1 MKISNFKSG
10 QILIIAA
17 IFLTVILILTAALF
31 TRVAGFLR
39 FGSNSILRE
48 QATNLAEAGVDNAI
62 WQLNETAGT
71 YTGESNTPLG
81 TTGTFTVTI
90 QEKTPPNPQLK
101 TIVSTGYIPNATSP
115 RAKQT
120 IKVDAQ
126 VNSEGASF
134 RYATQTLEG
143 GITMSN
149 SSRINGSVYSNGN
162 IAAGVGGSQ
171 VITGDAWAVGN
182 IDEPPI
188 DVMGTT
194 NPGAS
199 PQPAPT
205 VDYDFWKDKA
215 DDGGITT
222 CSPKCTIDYATPIG
236 SQKYVGDLE
245 ITGNVTVTMNGPIW
259 VAKDGFGN
267 GGNFSMSQ
275 GLTKLKLNEGF
286 GSNGTV
292 LIADGNIDL
301 TQGGTLEPTSAS
313 PKGYIMLV
321 TTSTDST
328 AVQISQSG
336 ATGIFYA
343 LVGGGVLSQSAHVA
357 SLIAKTL
364 TMTQSSTLDYDT
376 GLASATFSV
385 GPGGSWQIKK
395 GTYRFTSSP

>member
-149 SSRINGSVYSNGN
+149 SSRIN
-162 IAAGVGGSQ
+162 
-171 VITGDAWAVGN
+171 
-182 IDEPPI
+182 
-188 DVMGTT
+188 
-194 NPGAS
+194 
-199 PQPAPT
+199 
-205 VDYDFWKDKA
+205 
-215 DDGGITT
+215 
-222 CSPKCTIDYATPIG
+222 
-236 SQKYVGDLE
+236 
-245 ITGNVTVTMNGPIW
+245 
-259 VAKDGFGN
+259 
-267 GGNFSMSQ
+267 
-275 GLTKLKLNEGF
+275 
-286 GSNGTV
+286 
-292 LIADGNIDL
+292 
-301 TQGGTLEPTSAS
+301 
-313 PKGYIMLV
+313 
-321 TTSTDST
+321 
-328 AVQISQSG
+328 
-336 ATGIFYA
+336 
-343 LVGGGVLSQSAHVA
+343 
-357 SLIAKTL
+357 
-364 TMTQSSTLDYDT
+364 
-376 GLASATFSV
+376 
-385 GPGGSWQIKK
+385 
-395 GTYRFTSSP
+395 